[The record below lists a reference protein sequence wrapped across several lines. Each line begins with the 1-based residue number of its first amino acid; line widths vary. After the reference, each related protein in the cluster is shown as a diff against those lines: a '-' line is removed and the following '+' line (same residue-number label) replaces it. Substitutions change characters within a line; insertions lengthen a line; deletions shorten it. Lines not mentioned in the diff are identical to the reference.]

1 MSKLL
6 HCCLIVMSL
15 ITPGLMANE
24 LSLPPLFADHMVLQ
38 RDQDLK
44 IWGQAAP
51 GETIEVTLSAGK
63 TSVQADASG
72 KWLATLKPQAA
83 GGPYVLSVKGKSK
96 SYSFNDVWLGEV
108 WVASG
113 QSNMEWKLGAQT
125 ENWQQEV
132 QDSKFPQIRF
142 YTLPK
147 TLSALGDQPV
157 PQANWIIASP
167 ETVADFSAIGWFF
180 AKQNHLQKGVAVG
193 VIDATWGGT
202 AAEAWTPAQALQ
214 TVPGYEKD
222 AADMLAQPEVWQQ
235 RIEENKQRDQQKWQL
250 IDSQAGAEQLKLAEA
265 TTDDSKWQSV
275 SLPNATPLS
284 HIVWL
289 RKKITLDQAPTQA
302 SLFFGDINQIGR
314 IYVNGKQVAAESWAD
329 STTEIQLPAGTLTVG
344 ENLIALRVI
353 NSWDN
358 KVSVG
363 RAGQLWLK
371 ADAKQISLE
380 GDWRYSNTAEP
391 QLPEV
396 KFFNWKPGVLFNAM
410 IKPLM
415 PYAVKGVIWYQ
426 GESNGDKPQ
435 YYHKLFSTLIQS
447 WRQHWQ
453 QPLPFLYVQLASYMQ
468 PQPYPMDSNWAELR
482 EAQTKTL
489 ALPQT
494 AMAVITD
501 LGDIQDV
508 HPRRK
513 KPVAER
519 LYLAARAVVYGEDVL
534 YSGPVLKTIKARGS
548 NFRLTF
554 DHAGS
559 GLSVQG
565 EQLQG
570 FAIAGHD
577 GKYYNAQARLV
588 GTDQVLVWSEQVKT
602 PVSIRF
608 GWADYTYA
616 NLYNSAGLP
625 AVPFRAG
632 EQLKS
637 EPVGGA
643 SQ

>member
-6 HCCLIVMSL
+6 HSCLIFMSL
-15 ITPGLMANE
+15 ISTSLMASE
-24 LSLPPLFADHMVLQ
+24 LTLPPLFADHMVLQ

-44 IWGQAAP
+44 IWGQANA
-51 GETIEVTLSAGK
+51 GDTVEVELAQGK
-63 TSVQADASG
+63 TSVKADAKG
-72 KWLATLKPQAA
+72 QWLATLKPQPA
-83 GGPYVLSVKGKSK
+83 GGPYQLKVKTKSQNLS
-96 SYSFNDVWLGEV
+96 FDDVWLGEV

-147 TLSALGDQPV
+147 TLSALPNQPV
-157 PQANWIIASP
+157 PTANWIVASP

-202 AAEAWTPAQALQ
+202 AAEAWTPAQALLN
-214 TVPGYEKD
+214 VPGYEQD
-222 AADMLAQPEVWQQ
+222 AADMQAQPEVWQQ
-235 RIEENKQRDQQKWQL
+235 RIEENKQKDQQKWSL
-250 IDSQAGAEQLKLAEA
+250 IASNAGIEQLKLAEPA
-265 TTDDSKWQSV
+265 TDDSQWQKV

-284 HIVWL
+284 DIVWL
-289 RKKITLDQAPTQA
+289 RKTVKLEKVPTQA

-314 IYVNGKQVAAESWAD
+314 VFVNGQQVAEESWAD
-329 STTEIQLPAGTLTVG
+329 STTEIKLPAGLLKAG
-344 ENLIALRVI
+344 DNLIALRVI

-371 ADAKQISLE
+371 ADGSQLNLE
-380 GDWRYSNTAEP
+380 GDWQYKNDAEP
-391 QLPEV
+391 KLPEV
-396 KFFNWKPGVLFNAM
+396 KFLNWKPGVLFNAM

-453 QPLPFLYVQLASYMQ
+453 QPLPFLYVQLASYMK
-468 PQPYPMDSNWAELR
+468 PQPYPIESNWAELR

-501 LGDIQDV
+501 LGDIEDV

-534 YSGPVLKTIKARGS
+534 YSGPVLKSIRVRDSG
-548 NFRLTF
+548 FRLTF
-554 DHAGS
+554 DQVGT
-559 GLSVQG
+559 GLSVKG
-565 EQLQG
+565 DQLLG

-577 GKYYNAQARLV
+577 GKYYNAQAKLL

-602 PVSIRF
+602 PVSLRF

-616 NLYNSAGLP
+616 NLYNSSGLP

-632 EQLKS
+632 EPQKATQ
-637 EPVGGA
+637 GA
-643 SQ
+643 AK

>member
-6 HCCLIVMSL
+6 QSCLIFMSL
-15 ITPGLMANE
+15 ISINLMASE
-24 LSLPPLFADHMVLQ
+24 LTLPALFADHMVLQ
-38 RDQDLK
+38 RDQQLK
-44 IWGQAAP
+44 IWGQAKA
-51 GETIEVTLSAGK
+51 GDTVEVELAQGK
-63 TSVQADASG
+63 TSVQADANG
-72 KWLATLKPQAA
+72 QWLATLKPQPA
-83 GGPYVLSVKGKSK
+83 GGPYSLLVKTQSQ
-96 SYSFNDVWLGEV
+96 SLRFNDVWLGEV

-132 QDSKFPQIRF
+132 QDSNLPQIRF

-147 TLSALGDQPV
+147 TLSALPNQPV
-157 PQANWIIASP
+157 PAASWIVASP

-202 AAEAWTPAQALQ
+202 AAEAWTPAQALLN
-214 TVPGYEKD
+214 VPGYEKD
-222 AADMLAQPEVWQQ
+222 AADMQAQPEVWQQ
-235 RIEENKQRDQQKWQL
+235 RIEENKQKDQQKWQL
-250 IDSQAGAEQLKLAEA
+250 IASNAGIEQLKLAEPA
-265 TTDDSKWQSV
+265 TDDSQWQKV
-275 SLPNATPLS
+275 SLPNAKPLS
-284 HIVWL
+284 DIVWL
-289 RKKITLDQAPTQA
+289 RKTVKLEKAPAQA

-314 IYVNGKQVAAESWAD
+314 IFVNGQQVAEESWAD
-329 STTEIQLPAGTLTVG
+329 STTEIKLPAGLLKAG
-344 ENLIALRVI
+344 DNLIALRVI

-371 ADAKQISLE
+371 ADASQLNLE
-380 GDWRYSNTAEP
+380 GDWRYKNDAEP
-391 QLPEV
+391 QLPDV
-396 KFFNWKPGVLFNAM
+396 KFLNWKPGVLFNAM

-453 QPLPFLYVQLASYMQ
+453 QPLPFLYVQLASYMK
-468 PQPYPMDSNWAELR
+468 PQPYPMESNWAELR

-501 LGDIQDV
+501 LGDIEDV

-519 LYLAARAVVYGEDVL
+519 LYLAARAVVYAEDVL
-534 YSGPVLKTIKARGS
+534 YSGPVLKSIRVRDSG
-548 NFRLTF
+548 FRLSF
-554 DHAGS
+554 DQVGT

-565 EQLQG
+565 DQLLG

-577 GKYYNAQARLV
+577 GKYHNAQAKLL
-588 GTDQVLVWSEQVKT
+588 GTDQLLVWSEQVKT

-632 EQLKS
+632 EKLKS
-637 EPVGGA
+637 DTSTGA
-643 SQ
+643 TP

>member
-6 HCCLIVMSL
+6 HSCLILMTF
-15 ITPGLMANE
+15 IAPGLMAEE
-24 LSLPPLFADHMVLQ
+24 LKLPPLFADHMVLQ
-38 RDQDLK
+38 RDQALK
-44 IWGQAAP
+44 IWGQAEA
-51 GETIEVTLSAGK
+51 GQLIEVALAQGK
-63 TSVQADASG
+63 TTVKADADG
-72 KWLATLKPQAA
+72 HWLATLKPQAA
-83 GGPYVLSVKGKSK
+83 GGPYQLNVSTKEQTLAFK
-96 SYSFNDVWLGEV
+96 DVWLGEV
-108 WVASG
+108 WLASG
-113 QSNMEWKLGAQT
+113 QSNMEWKLGMQT

-132 QDSKFPQIRF
+132 SDSKLPHIRF

-147 TLSALGDQPV
+147 TLSAMPNQPV
-157 PQANWIIASP
+157 PAASWVIASP
-167 ETVADFSAIGWFF
+167 ETVGEFSAIAWFF

-202 AAEAWTPAQALQ
+202 AAEAWTPAQALL

-235 RIEENKQRDQQKWQL
+235 RIADNKQNDLLKWQL
-250 IDSQAGAEQLKLAEA
+250 IDSNAGVEQLKLAEA
-265 TTDDSKWQSV
+265 GTSDSQWSSV
-275 SLPNATPLS
+275 SLPNAKPMTD
-284 HIVWL
+284 IVWL
-289 RKKITLDQAPTQA
+289 RKTVHLDQVPQQA

-314 IYVNGKQVAAESWAD
+314 IFVNGKQVATESWAD
-329 STTEIQLPAGTLTVG
+329 KTEEIQLPAGTLQAG
-344 ENLIALRVI
+344 DNLIALRVI

-371 ADAKQISLE
+371 TDAQQHNLE
-380 GDWRYSNTAEP
+380 GDWRYNNNAEP
-391 QLPEV
+391 KIPEV
-396 KFFNWKPGVLFNAM
+396 KFLNWKPGVLFNAM

-435 YYHKLFSTLIQS
+435 YYHTLFSTLIQS
-447 WRQHWQ
+447 WRKQWQ

-468 PQPYPMDSNWAELR
+468 PQVEPRQSSWAELR
-482 EAQTKTL
+482 EAQTQTL

-501 LGDIQDV
+501 LGDIEDV

-519 LYLAARAVVYGEDVL
+519 LWLGARAVVYAEKVQ
-534 YSGPVLKTIKARGS
+534 YSGPVFKDMQAEGS
-548 NFRLTF
+548 ALRLSFEQVGT
-554 DHAGS
+554 

-565 EQLQG
+565 DKLLG
-570 FAIAGHD
+570 FAVAGAD
-577 GKYYNAQARLV
+577 GKYQNAEAKLD
-588 GTDQVLVWSEQVKT
+588 GTQVLVWSDKVKQ
-602 PVSIRF
+602 PVAVRF

-632 EQLKS
+632 ETLITTQSKDK
-637 EPVGGA
+637 
-643 SQ
+643 

>member
-6 HCCLIVMSL
+6 HCCLILMTL
-15 ITPGLMANE
+15 ITPGLMADE
-24 LSLPPLFADHMVLQ
+24 LKLPPLFADHMVLQ
-38 RDQDLK
+38 RDLPLK
-44 IWGQAAP
+44 VWGQAKA
-51 GETIEVTLSAGK
+51 GQQLEVELAQSK
-63 TSVQADASG
+63 TSVTADAKG
-72 KWLATLKPQAA
+72 QWLATLKPQAA
-83 GGPYVLSVKGKSK
+83 GGPYQLTISSK
-96 SYSFNDVWLGEV
+96 EQKISFTDVWLGDV

-132 QDSKFPQIRF
+132 QDSQLPKIRF

-147 TLSALGDQPV
+147 TLSALSNQPV
-157 PQANWIIASP
+157 PEASWIKASP

-193 VIDATWGGT
+193 IIDATWGGT
-202 AAEAWTPAQALQ
+202 AAEAWTPAQALL

-222 AADMLAQPEVWQQ
+222 AADMQAQPEVWQQ
-235 RIEENKQRDQQKWQL
+235 RIEENKQKDQQKWQL
-250 IDSQAGAEQLKLAEA
+250 IGSNAGVEQLKLAEL
-265 TTDDSKWQSV
+265 TTDDSQWQQV

-284 HIVWL
+284 DIVWL
-289 RKKITLDQAPTQA
+289 RKTVKLAKAPTQA

-314 IYVNGKQVAAESWAD
+314 IFINGKQVAEESWAD
-329 STTEIQLPAGTLTVG
+329 STTEIKLPAGLLKAG
-344 ENLIALRVI
+344 DNLIALRVI

-371 ADAKQISLE
+371 ADTTQLNLE
-380 GDWRYSNTAEP
+380 GDWRYNNTAEP
-391 QLPEV
+391 KLPDV
-396 KFFNWKPGVLFNAM
+396 KFLNWKPGVLFNAM

-468 PQPYPMDSNWAELR
+468 PKAQPAESSWAALR
-482 EAQTKTL
+482 EAQTQTL

-501 LGDIQDV
+501 LGDIEDV

-519 LYLAARAVVYGEDVL
+519 LWLAARAVVYGEDLL
-534 YSGPVLKTIKARGS
+534 YSGPVFKSMQAEGAQL
-548 NFRLTF
+548 RLSFAQVGT
-554 DHAGS
+554 

-565 EQLQG
+565 EELKG
-570 FAIAGHD
+570 FVVAGAD
-577 GKYYNAQARLV
+577 GKYQNAQARLD
-588 GTDQVLVWSEQVKT
+588 GREVLVWSDKVKQ
-602 PVSIRF
+602 PVSVRF

-632 EQLKS
+632 EKGAT
-637 EPVGGA
+637 GGVK
-643 SQ
+643 